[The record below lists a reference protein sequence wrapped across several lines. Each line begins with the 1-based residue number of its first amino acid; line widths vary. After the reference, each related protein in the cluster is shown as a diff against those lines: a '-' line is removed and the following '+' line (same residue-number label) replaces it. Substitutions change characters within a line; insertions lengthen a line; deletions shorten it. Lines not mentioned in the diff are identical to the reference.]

1 MNINLYGGQF
11 DAHSNSDETE
21 IFAKDP
27 DTNLYHFDFYL
38 KSSFY
43 DTSDCAQIPKSTDKF
58 LNISIT
64 FGGSSHETE
73 NQISI
78 IKIYTIDRFQKSFI
92 ERILWKNFG
101 SMHLKYEATCRMIHA
116 ALRLGKH

>member
-1 MNINLYGGQF
+1 MKINLYDGRF
-11 DAHSNSDETE
+11 DAHGNSDETE
-21 IFAKDP
+21 IFAKEP

-58 LNISIT
+58 LNLFIT
-64 FGGSSHETE
+64 FGGSSHETK

-78 IKIYTIDRFQKSFI
+78 IKIYTII
-92 ERILWKNFG
+92 G